1 MKIALGRLKWSEYE
15 YFTSSPEAFYY
26 ACEGYFDELQHI
38 ESIHRQACFINYKV
52 MGGKEANP
60 NKIWPLAADVK
71 QKAKDYKVWGD
82 TPEELIRK
90 AMQVH
95 HIKN

>member
-15 YFTSSPEAFYY
+15 YNTSSPEAFFY
-26 ACEGYFDELQHI
+26 ACEGYFDERQDL
-38 ESIHRQACFINYKV
+38 EKIHRQAAFINYRV
-52 MGGKEANP
+52 MGGKESTP
-60 NKIWPLAADVK
+60 NRIWPIVADK
-71 QKAKDYKVWGD
+71 KAETVRKVWGD
-82 TPEELIRK
+82 TPQELIMK